1 MDTESDKTE
10 PEDSGA
16 VWRRAAAIALVVAGA
31 LVTVFPDLFAR
42 ATGYHALNDY
52 AIDKTAAALERD
64 QVAFLLISG
73 LKASLALIEGSSVG
87 VGFELEVGDI
97 VQPAYDYVD
106 FFWRIFLYAFM
117 VLGFYQLLL
126 ETGLLLTGVNLMGFG
141 IALYAA
147 RWVHAAVP
155 PVVSRVGR
163 RCFLLGVLIAYV
175 APLSILISEGLNERY
190 IRTLQDR
197 HLQAMEAYEAELA
210 GSSVRFMAL
219 REELSLVNPGQ
230 SMTAIR
236 NNLTSIA
243 EGVSNAFQESLTAFL
258 FYMLALLIELIV
270 FPLLSAFIL
279 YKFSL
284 WALGQLLLPAPPPAT
299 EAKAAA

>member
-1 MDTESDKTE
+1 MDAESDKRE
-10 PEDSGA
+10 PEASGA
-16 VWRRAAAIALVVAGA
+16 VWRRAAAIALVVVGA
-31 LVTVFPDLFAR
+31 VVAVFPDLFAR
-42 ATGYHALNDY
+42 ATGYYALNDY

-106 FFWRIFLYAFM
+106 FFWRVFLYAFM

-141 IALYAA
+141 IGLYAA

-155 PVVSRVGR
+155 AVVPRVGR

-175 APLSILISEGLNERY
+175 APLSVLISEALNEKY

-197 HLQAMEAYEAELA
+197 HLQAMESYEAELEGA
-210 GSSVRFMAL
+210 SVRFIAL
-219 REELSLVNPGQ
+219 REQMSLVNPGQ
-230 SMTAIR
+230 SMAAIR
-236 NNLTSIA
+236 TNLTSIA
-243 EGVSNAFQESLTAFL
+243 ESVTNAFQQSLTAFL

-279 YKFSL
+279 YKFSH
-284 WALGQLLLPAPPPAT
+284 WALGQLLMPSLEPAP